1 MEETKKAYISLDSRY
16 AKFTDRGGLSWGLE
30 EIPRENTFTNAAFGK
45 IFNDN
50 DGLAIAGK
58 SIRNVISCKIAS
70 FLICGFAGNSYR
82 RVRVQIEELRGQAF
96 ISGNIRYHF
105 EGFGVTMA
113 QSKHYVGR
121 RLVRPITFPDG
132 SYMYPE
138 PLYPILHDKV
148 EVFFGPNSVS
158 EYKFNEPITIM
169 DNVSLRFYNPLE
181 EISVRRYSHVAEF
194 ISFDNAF
201 GNYLDLRLAN
211 PHGFAT
217 GTNSI
222 YSVFFSNVRFTK
234 PSNQA
239 AADVFSREM
248 NNEFEATYIDV
259 LNDRDIRIH
268 FTTANLR
275 SVPTYQTL
283 SENVL
288 IQTVAS
294 TATSG
299 SVTYTNLDLPQPNC
313 VVYITGY
320 RMIIN
325 LEVEYSG

>member
-1 MEETKKAYISLDSRY
+1 MKKAYISLDSRY

-30 EIPRENTFTNAAFGK
+30 EIPRENTFVNSAFGK

-58 SIRNVISCKIAS
+58 SIRNVTSCKITS

-82 RVRVQIEELRGQAF
+82 RVRVLIEELRGQAF

-113 QSKHYVGR
+113 QSRGYVGR
-121 RLVRPITFPDG
+121 RLVRPILFPDG

-148 EVFFGPNSVS
+148 EVFFGPNSMC

-169 DNVSLRFYNPLE
+169 DNISLRFYDPVN
-181 EISVRRYSHVAEF
+181 EISVRRHSHIAEF
-194 ISFDNAF
+194 IGFTSD
-201 GNYLDLRLAN
+201 YLDLRLAN

-217 GTNSI
+217 GTGSI
-222 YSVFFSNVRFTK
+222 YSIFFSNVRFIK
-234 PSNQA
+234 PANQA

-268 FTTANLR
+268 YTTAHLR

-288 IQTVAS
+288 IQSITS

-299 SVTYTNLDLPQPNC
+299 SVTYTSLDLPQPNC
-313 VVYITGY
+313 VIYITGY